1 MAYLGFGAIAAYIGP
16 PHKSRALPRTGRQIA
31 HVAGDE
37 QDLRRRQSDV
47 PAARLDQVNVGVPAR
62 VFGVLDVAH
71 GGFDWGLSLRYVCC
85 ISWIRWIGLG
95 KLIAGVCLL

>member
-1 MAYLGFGAIAAYIGP
+1 
-16 PHKSRALPRTGRQIA
+16 
-31 HVAGDE
+31 
-37 QDLRRRQSDV
+37 
-47 PAARLDQVNVGVPAR
+47 VGVPAR